1 MFALLG
7 AACTLLLTRRQVREA
22 RRQQGIAK
30 RQQDIL
36 EAQIHFAQ
44 EQALTQ
50 QFLPVV
56 KMLGRIL
63 APSRVEQPPN
73 LAVIDRLMLEWDIT
87 IDAMSA
93 FSSRPQHREAIRT
106 LLMWVG
112 NYLRTFRRFA
122 EGSVTREEMET
133 LRRMVVNKVEAINQS
148 LVDPEAERG

>member
-1 MFALLG
+1 V
-7 AACTLLLTRRQVREA
+7 LTHRQVREA
-22 RRQQGIAK
+22 RRQQAIVK

-44 EQALTQ
+44 QQALTQ

-56 KMLGRIL
+56 TMLGRIL
-63 APSRVEQPPN
+63 APGRVEQPPD

-93 FSSRPQHREAIRT
+93 FSSRPEHREAIGS
-106 LLMWVG
+106 LLKWVG
-112 NYLRTFRRFA
+112 NYLRTFPHYA

-133 LRRMVVNKVEAINQS
+133 VRRMVVDQVEAINQS
-148 LVDPEAERG
+148 LVDQEAERG